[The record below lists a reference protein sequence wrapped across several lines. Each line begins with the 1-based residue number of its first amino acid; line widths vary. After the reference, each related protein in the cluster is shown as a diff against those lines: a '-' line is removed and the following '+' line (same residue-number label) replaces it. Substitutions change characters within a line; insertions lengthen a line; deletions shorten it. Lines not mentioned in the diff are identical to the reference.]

1 LRPVQ
6 AKGLEHPG
14 LSRGAPYDLV
24 LANILAQPLRAL
36 APRIARAAAP
46 GADVVLSGLIARDV
60 PGVLAAY
67 RTQGFAL
74 VRRLEIDGWV
84 SLQLGRA
91 QRPIEARVRE
101 ASSAPSRA

>member
-1 LRPVQ
+1 
-6 AKGLEHPG
+6 
-14 LSRGAPYDLV
+14 
-24 LANILAQPLRAL
+24 
-36 APRIARAAAP
+36 
-46 GADVVLSGLIARDV
+46 V